1 MPYKNCYACHVG
13 KDDHGLKYYKTKGSM
28 LNFKIGLN
36 PLQSEKRPEKYVTL
50 RHVPVDPDTF
60 RFYVKN
66 GLSKF
71 DALPTWKLATPHNI
85 RRQTPQNKTC
95 NGCHGNTDLFLGEK
109 DVKAQYLKAN
119 KKVIVPPELIPKKV
133 ED

>member
-1 MPYKNCYACHVG
+1 
-13 KDDHGLKYYKTKGSM
+13 
-28 LNFKIGLN
+28 
-36 PLQSEKRPEKYVTL
+36 
-50 RHVPVDPDTF
+50 
-60 RFYVKN
+60 
-66 GLSKF
+66 
-71 DALPTWKLATPHNI
+71 LATPHNI